1 MSTEKLQLKD
11 FHTHTWF
18 SVLPL
23 YLLFLGSLSQIG
35 STSLLS
41 LCLFFV
47 FWTLIGGCGIEL
59 TFHRLLSHK
68 SFEISN
74 WAKKLFSYLGCL
86 AMNGS
91 PIFWVAIHK
100 QHHPYADTDS
110 DPHHPGQ
117 GFFMS
122 YIGWALH
129 KPSLD
134 KIRFARAG
142 KDLLTSKF
150 QLFLQQHYYLLVW
163 GFYLA
168 VFLISPT
175 IFWLSFVPACL
186 LAHNQGNIVNFFCH
200 QKKYGYR
207 NHEVKDNSVNIKAL
221 SFLTWGLSLHNNHH
235 NQSQSANLASKNDE
249 IDFGYVLLKFLSK
262 IKIVKNLHTA

>member
-1 MSTEKLQLKD
+1 MNTEKLRLKD

-18 SVLPL
+18 SVVPL
-23 YLLFLGSLSQIG
+23 YLFFLISLTQIG
-35 STSLLS
+35 DTSLTSVL
-41 LCLFFV
+41 LFFI
-47 FWTLIGGCGIEL
+47 FWALIGGCGIEL
-59 TFHRLLSHK
+59 TFHRRLSHK
-68 SFEISN
+68 SFEIKE
-74 WAKKLFSYLGCL
+74 WANRLFSYLGCL

-100 QHHPYADTDS
+100 QHHPHADTEA
-110 DPHHPGQ
+110 DPHYPGQ

-122 YIGWALH
+122 YIGWALY

-134 KIRFARAG
+134 KIRFVRAG
-142 KDLLTSKF
+142 KELLSSKF
-150 QLFLQQHYYLLVW
+150 QLFLQQHYYILVW
-163 GFYLA
+163 GCYLA

-207 NHEVKDNSVNIKAL
+207 NFEIKDNSVNIKAL
-221 SFLTWGLSLHNNHH
+221 SFFSWGLSLHNNHH
-235 NQSQSANLASKNDE
+235 NQSQNANLAVKQGE
-249 IDFGYVLLKFLSK
+249 IDYGYSLLKILSK
-262 IKIVKNLHTA
+262 LRIVKLS